1 MPVTPKQI
9 ACTEKKKIAE
19 TSQKMKEKVKPEHV
33 SLYRQTLLWVREKS
47 LTGAGSSET
56 TAFATDPRKH
66 CREMKWVI
74 GKLVEKFIIPAR
86 LLKAF
91 CKLLYAT
98 HFQQMHIESMWAQN
112 SSVRVQ
118 WVFSQFTAFALL
130 SYYTSADLCLSAH
143 RDLPLLHV
151 HPRLSQGGHT
161 QRPWQASE

>member
-74 GKLVEKFIIPAR
+74 GKLVEK
-86 LLKAF
+86 
-91 CKLLYAT
+91 
-98 HFQQMHIESMWAQN
+98 
-112 SSVRVQ
+112 V
-118 WVFSQFTAFALL
+118 
-130 SYYTSADLCLSAH
+130 YYTSSFIESILQTTLCNPLSADAH
-143 RDLPLLHV
+143 WKYVSTKQFSEGSVGVLPIYSICITQLLHKCWPLPLC
-151 HPRLSQGGHT
+151 S
-161 QRPWQASE
+161 